1 METPGDSSESTVY
14 DVRCLE
20 RTYNSVSPDLKRFV
34 IGMVGSWDQADDILQ
49 TVFLAAV
56 VRMRSS
62 GDRRPFSLE
71 QSEEE
76 RRRWL
81 FGVATNKAMD
91 ELRRRYASRKRLVSL
106 SNEYLPALVADS
118 NDPAAR
124 DQALDELRAALAQ
137 LPPIYAQ
144 VIICHYVLGY
154 PLKELTGLIG
164 KSYEAVKKLLWRA
177 RRALLQALQLP
188 TSRKRGQNRDKPDK

>member
-1 METPGDSSESTVY
+1 
-14 DVRCLE
+14 
-20 RTYNSVSPDLKRFV
+20 VSPDLKRFV